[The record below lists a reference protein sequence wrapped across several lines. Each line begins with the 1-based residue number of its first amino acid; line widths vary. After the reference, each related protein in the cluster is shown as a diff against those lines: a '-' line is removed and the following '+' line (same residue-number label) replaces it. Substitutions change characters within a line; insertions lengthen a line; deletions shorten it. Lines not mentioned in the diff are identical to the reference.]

1 MNDEISYRQTYE
13 GLLRAVKKLGFPDDF
28 GKAVAK
34 NLGSE
39 KCMYRMTVYLE
50 NVKPHTPEEVVDEM
64 LAIMEDR
71 NRWAAKKEA
80 EDINGRYNKF
90 LNRK

>member
-1 MNDEISYRQTYE
+1 MH
-13 GLLRAVKKLGFPDDF
+13 
-28 GKAVAK
+28 
-34 NLGSE
+34 
-39 KCMYRMTVYLE
+39 RMTEYLVK
-50 NVKPHTPEEVVDEM
+50 VKPRSPELVADEM

-80 EDINGRYNKF
+80 EDINSKYNEF